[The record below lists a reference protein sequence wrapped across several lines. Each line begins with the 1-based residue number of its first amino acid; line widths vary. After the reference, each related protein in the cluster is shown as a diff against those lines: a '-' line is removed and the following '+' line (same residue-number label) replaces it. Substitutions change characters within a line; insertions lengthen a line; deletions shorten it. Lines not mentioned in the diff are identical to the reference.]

1 MACKKYEKWL
11 TKESLIL
18 IQGWAR
24 DGLSEEQIAHNMG
37 ISRNTLFFWRQKF
50 PEVAEALAKGREIID
65 YEVENALVKR
75 ALGYKVKE
83 RTWEKV
89 WNPELEKYIN
99 INTKTVEKEI
109 APDIGAICF
118 YLKNRKPDKWK
129 DHPEYQADNETL
141 ERVDQMLAAISEH
154 AQDVT
159 ELKS

>member
-24 DGLSEEQIAHNMG
+24 DGLSEEQISHNMG

-50 PEVAEALAKGREIID
+50 PTIAEALAKGREIID

-83 RTWEKV
+83 RTFEKV
-89 WNPELEKYIN
+89 WNEQLGKYITV
-99 INTKTVEKEI
+99 NTKTIEKEV
-109 APDIGAICF
+109 APDVGAICF

-129 DHPEYQADNETL
+129 DHPEYQADNEVL
-141 ERVDQMLAAISEH
+141 AKVDEMLAAI
-154 AQDVT
+154 T
-159 ELKS
+159 ECAEDAAEPKS

>member
-24 DGLSEEQIAHNMG
+24 NGLSEEQIAHNMG

-50 PEVAEALAKGREIID
+50 PKVAEALAKGREIID
-65 YEVENALVKR
+65 YEVENALAKR

-89 WNPELEKYIN
+89 WNPELKKYIN
-99 INTKTVEKEI
+99 INTKTMEKEI
-109 APDIGAICF
+109 APDVGAICF
-118 YLKNRKPDKWK
+118 WLKNRRPKNWK
-129 DHPEYQADNETL
+129 DRPDLQIDSETL
-141 ERVDQMLAAISEH
+141 AKVDAILTSITTMTK
-154 AQDVT
+154 T
-159 ELKS
+159 E